1 MKKRNHF
8 IKDKKQNELI
18 SKKQKNICKI
28 LSYTERLLILV
39 STVTGSVSI
48 YGFASFVGIPVG
60 IASSVVMIKTCIISA
75 GVKKYESIIK
85 KMKQKHDKI
94 VLLAKVEVSVSK
106 TFIDPGSSYDEPVS
120 LIWKKKSK
128 IRIINNYVC
137 RAIITRR
144 FYIHDE
150 NQ

>member
-1 MKKRNHF
+1 M
-8 IKDKKQNELI
+8 
-18 SKKQKNICKI
+18 SKKQKKICKI
-28 LSYTERLLILV
+28 LSYTEHLLILA

-48 YGFASFVGIPVG
+48 YAFASFVGIPVG
-60 IASSVVMIKTCIISA
+60 IASSVVMIKICIITA
-75 GVKKYESIIK
+75 GIKKYESIIK
-85 KMKQKHDKI
+85 KMKKKHDKI
-94 VLLAKVEVSVSK
+94 VLLAKAEVSISK
-106 TFIDPGSSYDEPVS
+106 TLIDPGISYDEPVS
-120 LIWKKKSK
+120 LMWKEKSK

>member
-60 IASSVVMIKTCIISA
+60 IASSVVMIKICIITA
-75 GVKKYESIIK
+75 GIKKYESIIK
-85 KMKQKHDKI
+85 KMKKKHDKI
-94 VLLAKVEVSVSK
+94 VLLAKAEVSISK
-106 TFIDPGSSYDEPVS
+106 TLIDPGISYDEPVS
-120 LIWKKKSK
+120 LM
-128 IRIINNYVC
+128 
-137 RAIITRR
+137 
-144 FYIHDE
+144 
-150 NQ
+150 

>member
-75 GVKKYESIIK
+75 GGKKYESIIK

-120 LIWKKKSK
+120 LI
-128 IRIINNYVC
+128 
-137 RAIITRR
+137 
-144 FYIHDE
+144 
-150 NQ
+150 